1 MKFRDPER
9 LVKKY
14 QREGLPRGKRID
26 PHAYRRAWHS
36 VAARYTQ
43 NPQTAREQ

>member
-9 LVKKY
+9 LVRKY
-14 QREGLPRGKRID
+14 QREGLPSGKRID

-36 VAARYTQ
+36 TGKKLAER
-43 NPQTAREQ
+43 TAQRK